1 MRSIKVI
8 LGGIVLILSSL
19 FCMGIVIV
27 NHGGGTD
34 GLALGLFISG
44 IIICVIGLFFV
55 RDYDM
60 YNDDDE
66 DEDDDTDDDFEEQPP
81 Q

>member
-1 MRSIKVI
+1 MKSIKVI

-27 NHGGGTD
+27 NHGDGPD

-66 DEDDDTDDDFEEQPP
+66 DEDDDFEEQPP